1 MDYILGA
8 EVRSPDAPLFLARL
22 LTNRDCQPLA
32 WQLLRDR
39 WNDLQRK
46 VGQVFGSPLLIN
58 ALGSFCD
65 TRTSAE
71 VQQLFAEHKV
81 PEAERTLQQA
91 IERISNCAQLAEV
104 QAPKLAE
111 WLSAKGG

>member
-8 EVRSPDAPLFLARL
+8 EVRSQDAALFLARL
-22 LTNRDCQPLA
+22 LADRDSRPLA
-32 WQLLRDR
+32 WQLLRAR
-39 WNDLQRK
+39 WDDIQK
-46 VGQVFGSPLLIN
+46 KTGQVFGSPLLID

-71 VQQLFAEHKV
+71 VQQFFAEHKV

-91 IERISNCAQLAEV
+91 IERISNCAQLAAA